1 MEGQSDYDT
10 NTVQK
15 KKLYEEFDLELIDV
29 WPANLDDLD
38 AYQENWHNTALGPRF
53 EHIVAM
59 NCAALRKKYTKALSS
74 GSDDFPVFVTMSLLQ
89 LLAAVGAGLS
99 VWLLA
104 WLLAWGMRLVIRRA
118 RTKHRRMGWRRLE
131 DELDTQI
138 EMGGVT
144 QSRDIE

>member
-74 GSDDFPVFVTMSLLQ
+74 GATTFPSLSQCLCYNYWQ
-89 LLAAVGAGLS
+89 QWAQGSRCGS
-99 VWLLA
+99 
-104 WLLAWGMRLVIRRA
+104 
-118 RTKHRRMGWRRLE
+118 WRGSWR
-131 DELDTQI
+131 
-138 EMGGVT
+138 GVC
-144 QSRDIE
+144 D

>member
-59 NCAALRKKYTKALSS
+59 NCAALRKKYTKALPSE
-74 GSDDFPVFVTMSLLQ
+74 SDDFDVFVLLVA
-89 LLAAVGAGLS
+89 LGAGL
-99 VWLLA
+99 
-104 WLLAWGMRLVIRRA
+104 LLAWGVRLAIRRA
-118 RTKHRRMGWRRLE
+118 RTKYRRMGWRRLE

-138 EMGGVT
+138 EMGDVA